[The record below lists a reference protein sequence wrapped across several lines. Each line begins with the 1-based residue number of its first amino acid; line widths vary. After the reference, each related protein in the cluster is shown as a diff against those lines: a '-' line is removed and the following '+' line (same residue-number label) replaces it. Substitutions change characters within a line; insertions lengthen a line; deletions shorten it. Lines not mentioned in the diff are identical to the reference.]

1 MIVSMENTYLAPS
14 PGNKHRRLSTL
25 ALANLIMMA
34 GASKAVD
41 TTPTTA
47 NSPSTT
53 SPKTA
58 APAPSGRATS
68 PAKPQATAATAAKT
82 STPSATTLNEV
93 VVSAKP
99 EGSYQTQT
107 SGNGKYT
114 EPLLNTPQ
122 TITVIPQQL
131 IKDQNDTTLQQALQ
145 NVPGITF
152 GAGEGGTLP
161 GDNITIRG
169 YNAQQDIFVDGFRD
183 TGIYNR
189 DPFNLEQ
196 VEVVEG
202 PASAYSGYG
211 STGGSVNLVSKT
223 PNLTPSYEADSGY
236 GTNQYYRE
244 TADINQPLTGLIPN
258 AAFRLNAL
266 YQYNNFSERDYIYNS
281 RWGANPELSFGL
293 GTDTRLTISYLFLQ
307 EQDLPTFGVP
317 LVNATAAAANPN
329 LAGDVNHVA
338 PVDYSN
344 LYGLVNR
351 DYENTTTHMPTVTF
365 EHDFDTNLKLT
376 NLSRYAQTYLDE
388 ITTPPRFDT
397 GLNYNPD
404 GTLAGNY
411 TAGTY
416 PADSMSQELRG
427 RRQTDTIYGNQTM
440 VTASF
445 DTWKIKHD
453 FVATAE
459 ISHQSED
466 YRTATG
472 NTIITSLNDP
482 SDSLDSYPFPITWG
496 AETRTSLND
505 YAFSMFDSITLD
517 PHWIL
522 SGGMRYDHLDA
533 EAENPATSTAAAYN
547 EEESNDLAS
556 WRAALT
562 YKPVENG
569 SFYFGYGTSYNPSI
583 QGAASDSSTPN
594 GLNAS
599 TANLEPEMDQS
610 YEFGTKW
617 NVFNQ
622 KLTLTADFFRTIK
635 DNTRIADP
643 NNVGQYILAGTTR
656 VQGIDVGAQGNL
668 TKEWKVFAGY
678 TYLQSAILGNLAANG
693 AASTSGNQLPYTPNQ
708 SANFWTT
715 YELPCHLT
723 LGTGV
728 QVNDKTY
735 GSTANTASVPGY
747 VTQQAMLGYKATKNV
762 SFQVN
767 VYNLWDEHYIAVY
780 GNGGAVPGPG
790 RSVTFTT
797 SIKF

>member
-1 MIVSMENTYLAPS
+1 MMVSMENTYPAS
-14 PGNKHRRLSTL
+14 SARNKHRRLSTL
-25 ALANLIMMA
+25 ALANAIVMA
-34 GASKAVD
+34 GAARAAD
-41 TTPTTA
+41 AAPTT
-47 NSPSTT
+47 SSTPAPT
-53 SPKTA
+53 SKTST
-58 APAPSGRATS
+58 APAPAGRATTS
-68 PAKPQATAATAAKT
+68 AKPKAITPAADP
-82 STPSATTLNEV
+82 SSLRPSSATMLNEV
-93 VVSAKP
+93 VVTAKQ

-114 EPLLNTPQ
+114 EQLLNTPQ

-131 IKDQNDTTLQQALQ
+131 IKDQNATTLQQALQ

-202 PASAYSGYG
+202 PASAYSGFG
-211 STGGSVNLVSKT
+211 STGGSVNLVTKT
-223 PNLTPSYEADSGY
+223 PNMTPSYEADSGY
-236 GTNQYYRE
+236 GTNEYYRE

-258 AAFRLNAL
+258 AAFRLNAI
-266 YQYNNFSERDYIYNS
+266 YQYNKFSERDYIYNS

-307 EQDLPTFGVP
+307 EQDLPSFGLP
-317 LVNATAAAANPN
+317 IVNATAAAANPN

-344 LYGLVNR
+344 FYGLVNR

-365 EHDFDTNLKLT
+365 EHDFDDKLKVT

-388 ITTPPRFDT
+388 VTTPPRFDT

-416 PADSMSQELRG
+416 PANSMTQELRG
-427 RRQTDTIYGNQTM
+427 RRQVDTIYGNQTA

-445 DTWKIKHD
+445 DTWKFKHD
-453 FVATAE
+453 LVATAE
-459 ISHQSED
+459 VSHQSED
-466 YRTATG
+466 YRTG
-472 NTIITSLNDP
+472 NGNNIITTLNNP
-482 SDSLDSYPFPITWG
+482 SDSLDPYPFPITWG

-517 PHWIL
+517 PHWIV
-522 SGGMRYDHLDA
+522 SGGMRYDHLDS
-533 EAENPATSTAAAYN
+533 EAQNPATATAAGYTAK
-547 EEESNDLAS
+547 ESNDLAS

-583 QGAASDSSTPN
+583 QGAASDSSTPD
-594 GLNAS
+594 GLTSS
-599 TANLEPEMDQS
+599 TANLQPEMDES

-728 QVNDKTY
+728 Q
-735 GSTANTASVPGY
+735 GY

>member
-1 MIVSMENTYLAPS
+1 MENPYLAPS
-14 PGNKHRRLSTL
+14 RNKHHRLSTL
-25 ALANLIMMA
+25 ALANAIAMA
-34 GASKAVD
+34 GAAKAAD
-41 TTPTTA
+41 TTTDTFTPA
-47 NSPSTT
+47 S
-53 SPKTA
+53 KTA
-58 APAPSGRATS
+58 TTPAPSGRATT
-68 PAKPQATAATAAKT
+68 PAKPQATATATANSPSA
-82 STPSATTLNEV
+82 SATTLNEV

-114 EPLLNTPQ
+114 EQLLNTPQ

-131 IKDQNDTTLQQALQ
+131 IKDQNATTLQQALQ

-211 STGGSVNLVSKT
+211 STGGSVNLVTKT
-223 PNLTPSYEADSGY
+223 PTLTPSYEVDSGY

-258 AAFRLNAL
+258 ASFRLNAL

-293 GTDTRLTISYLFLQ
+293 GTDTRLTLSYLFLQ

-329 LAGDVNHVA
+329 LASGLYHVA

-344 LYGLVNR
+344 FYGLVNR

-365 EHDFDTNLKLT
+365 EHDFDNDLKLT

-388 ITTPPRFDT
+388 VTTPPRFDT

-411 TAGTY
+411 TTATY
-416 PADSMSQELRG
+416 PANSMTQELRG
-427 RRQTDTIYGNQTM
+427 RRQVDTIYGNQTM
-440 VTASF
+440 ATATF
-445 DTWKIKHD
+445 DTWKFKHD
-453 FVATAE
+453 LVATAE
-459 ISHQSED
+459 ISHQSEN
-466 YRTATG
+466 YRTGTG
-472 NTIITSLNDP
+472 NNIITTLNNP
-482 SDSLDSYPFPITWG
+482 SDSLDPYPFPITWG
-496 AETRTSLND
+496 GETRTSLND
-505 YAFSMFDSITLD
+505 YAFSVFDSITLD
-517 PHWIL
+517 PHWIV
-522 SGGMRYDHLDA
+522 SGGMRYDHLDS
-533 EAENPATSTAAAYN
+533 EAQNPASATATAYTAR
-547 EEESNDLAS
+547 ESNDLAS
-556 WRAALT
+556 WRGALT

-583 QGAASDSSTPN
+583 QGAASDSSSPD
-594 GLNAS
+594 GLTSS
-599 TANLEPEMDQS
+599 TANLEPEMDES

-617 NVFNQ
+617 NVLDQ

-643 NNVGQYILAGTTR
+643 NNPGQYILAGTTR

-668 TKEWKVFAGY
+668 TKEWKVYGGY
-678 TYLQSAILGNLAANG
+678 TYLQSQILGNLAAAG
-693 AASTSGNQLPYTPNQ
+693 AASTTGNQLPFTPEQ
-708 SANFWTT
+708 SASLWTT
-715 YELPCHLT
+715 YELPCHVT

-728 QVNDKTY
+728 QISDKQF
-735 GSTANTASVPGY
+735 GSTADTTSVPGY
-747 VTQQAMLGYKATKNV
+747 ATQQAMLGYEATKNV
-762 SFQVN
+762 SFQLN

-790 RSVTFTT
+790 RSITFTT

>member
-1 MIVSMENTYLAPS
+1 MENPYLAPS
-14 PGNKHRRLSTL
+14 RNKHHRLSTL
-25 ALANLIMMA
+25 ALANAIAMA
-34 GASKAVD
+34 GAAKAAD
-41 TTPTTA
+41 TTTDTFTPA
-47 NSPSTT
+47 S
-53 SPKTA
+53 KTA
-58 APAPSGRATS
+58 TTPAPSGRAMT
-68 PAKPQATAATAAKT
+68 PAKPQATATATANSPSA
-82 STPSATTLNEV
+82 SATTLNEV

-114 EPLLNTPQ
+114 EQLLNTPQ

-131 IKDQNDTTLQQALQ
+131 IKDQNATTLQQALQ

-211 STGGSVNLVSKT
+211 STGGSVNLVTKT
-223 PNLTPSYEADSGY
+223 PTLTPSYEVDSGY

-258 AAFRLNAL
+258 ASFRLNAL

-293 GTDTRLTISYLFLQ
+293 GTDTRLTLSYLFLQ

-329 LAGDVNHVA
+329 LASGLYHVA

-344 LYGLVNR
+344 FYGLVNR

-365 EHDFDTNLKLT
+365 EHDFDNDLKLT

-388 ITTPPRFDT
+388 VTTPPRFDT

-411 TAGTY
+411 TTATY
-416 PADSMSQELRG
+416 PANSMTQELRG
-427 RRQTDTIYGNQTM
+427 RRQVDTIYGNQTM
-440 VTASF
+440 ATATF
-445 DTWKIKHD
+445 DTWKFKHD
-453 FVATAE
+453 LVATAE
-459 ISHQSED
+459 ISHQSEN
-466 YRTATG
+466 YRTGTG
-472 NTIITSLNDP
+472 NNIITTLNNP
-482 SDSLDSYPFPITWG
+482 SDSLDPYPFPITWG
-496 AETRTSLND
+496 GETRTSLND
-505 YAFSMFDSITLD
+505 YAFSVFDSITLD
-517 PHWIL
+517 PHWIV
-522 SGGMRYDHLDA
+522 SGGMRYDHLDS
-533 EAENPATSTAAAYN
+533 EAQNPASATATAYTAR
-547 EEESNDLAS
+547 ESNDLAS
-556 WRAALT
+556 WRGALT

-583 QGAASDSSTPN
+583 QGAASDSSSPD
-594 GLNAS
+594 GLTSS
-599 TANLEPEMDQS
+599 TANLEPEMDES

-617 NVFNQ
+617 NVLDQ

-643 NNVGQYILAGTTR
+643 NNPGQYILAGTTR

-668 TKEWKVFAGY
+668 TKEWKVYGGY
-678 TYLQSAILGNLAANG
+678 TYLQSQILGNLAAAG
-693 AASTSGNQLPYTPNQ
+693 AASTTGNQLPFTPEQ
-708 SANFWTT
+708 SASLWTT
-715 YELPCHLT
+715 YELPCHVT

-728 QVNDKTY
+728 QISDKQF
-735 GSTANTASVPGY
+735 GSTADTTSVPGY
-747 VTQQAMLGYKATKNV
+747 ATQQAMLGYEATKNV
-762 SFQVN
+762 SFQLN

-790 RSVTFTT
+790 RSITFTT